1 LGFNLTPL
9 VIERTLRLDELR
21 ERVLAVDANNLLYQ
35 FLALIRSKDGS
46 PFSDSQG
53 RITSHI
59 VGLIMRTTRLMAD
72 YGIRPIF
79 VFDGK
84 PSELKSATLVK
95 RRRSRE
101 KAREEWEEAL
111 GRGDY
116 AAAWSKAVRMNSLTQ
131 EMQND
136 AKKVLDLLGIP
147 HVQATQEGE
156 AQAAFMAACGDV
168 WAVNSRDYDSVL
180 FGSPRLVRY
189 VTISGEEFLP
199 SKGTFRPLIPELIE
213 LEKLLASLQLS
224 REQLVDL
231 AILVGT
237 DFNHG
242 IRGVGPKTALKLLR
256 ANGKLE
262 CLPQYY
268 RDQLPVNIAELR
280 DVFLDP
286 PVTTNYDLEFKK
298 LDENGLIQ
306 FLCDERGFG
315 RERVSLVISRMRQ
328 FYASQNSKLRSWI

>member
-1 LGFNLTPL
+1 VKRRLTL
-9 VIERTLRLDELR
+9 EELR
-21 ERVLAVDANNLLYQ
+21 GRTLAVDANNLLYQ

-59 VGLIMRTTRLMAD
+59 VGLIMRTTRLMVD
-72 YGIRPIF
+72 YSIRPVF

-84 PSELKSATLVK
+84 PSDLKSATLAE

-101 KAREEWEEAL
+101 RAREKWEEAV

-116 AAAWSKAVRMNSLTQ
+116 EAAWSKAVRMNSLTRD
-131 EMQND
+131 MQND

-147 HVQATQEGE
+147 RVQAIQEGE
-156 AQAAFMAACGDV
+156 AQAAYMAARGDV

-189 VTISGEEFLP
+189 VTISGQEYLP
-199 SKGTFRPLIPELIE
+199 SKGISRPLIPELIE
-213 LEKLLASLQLS
+213 LEKLLATLQLT

-237 DFNHG
+237 DFNQG
-242 IRGVGPKTALKLLR
+242 IRGVGPKTALTLLK
-256 ANGKLE
+256 ANGRLE
-262 CLPQYY
+262 SIPEDY
-268 RDQLPVNIAELR
+268 RDKLPTNIAELR
-280 DVFLDP
+280 KAFLNP
-286 PVTTNYDLEFKK
+286 PLTTNYDLGFKK
-298 LDENGLIQ
+298 LDEDGLMR

-315 RERVSLVISRMRQ
+315 RERISLVINRMKQ
-328 FYASQNSKLRSWI
+328 FYASERYKLSSYF

>member
-1 LGFNLTPL
+1 MGFNLTPL
-9 VIERTLRLDELR
+9 IVKRRLTLEELR
-21 ERVLAVDANNLLYQ
+21 GRTLAVDANNLLYQ

-84 PSELKSATLVK
+84 PSELKSATLAE

-101 KAREEWEEAL
+101 KAREEWKEAV

-116 AAAWSKAVRMNSLTQ
+116 GTAWSKAVRMNSLTQ
-131 EMQND
+131 DMQSD

-147 HVQATQEGE
+147 RVQAIQEGE
-156 AQAAFMAACGDV
+156 AQAAYMAASGDV

-189 VTISGEEFLP
+189 VTISGQEYLP
-199 SKGTFRPLIPELIE
+199 SKEISRPLIPELIE
-213 LEKLLASLQLS
+213 LELLATLQLT

-237 DFNHG
+237 DFNQG

-262 CLPQYY
+262 SLPEDY
-268 RDQLPVNIAELR
+268 REDLPVNIAELR
-280 DVFLDP
+280 NAFINP
-286 PVTTNYDLEFKK
+286 PVTANYDLEFKK
-298 LDENGLIQ
+298 LDENGLMR
-306 FLCDERGFG
+306 FLCEERGFG
-315 RERVSLVISRMRQ
+315 RGRILLVIDRMKQ
-328 FYASQNSKLRSWI
+328 FYASESSKLSSWF

>member
-1 LGFNLTPL
+1 MGFNLSPL
-9 VIERTLRLDELR
+9 IVKRRLTLEELR
-21 ERVLAVDANNLLYQ
+21 GRTLAVDANNLLYQ
-35 FLALIRSKDGS
+35 FLALVRSKDGS

-72 YGIRPIF
+72 YKIRPVF

-84 PSELKSATLVK
+84 PSELKSATLAE

-101 KAREEWEEAL
+101 KAREEWKEAI

-116 AAAWSKAVRMNSLTQ
+116 GTAWSKAVRMNSLTQ
-131 EMQND
+131 DMQND

-147 HVQATQEGE
+147 RVQATQEGE
-156 AQAAFMAACGDV
+156 AQAAYMAARGDV

-189 VTISGEEFLP
+189 ITISGQEYLP
-199 SKGTFRPLIPELIE
+199 SKGISRPLIPELIE
-213 LEKLLASLQLS
+213 LEKLLATLRLT

-237 DFNHG
+237 DFNQG
-242 IRGVGPKTALKLLR
+242 IRGIGPKTALKLLR

-262 CLPQYY
+262 CLPENY
-268 RDQLPVNIAELR
+268 RERLPMNIAELR
-280 DVFLDP
+280 KVFMDP
-286 PVTTNYDLEFKK
+286 PVTANYDLEFKG
-298 LDENGLIQ
+298 LDENGLTR

-315 RERVSLVISRMRQ
+315 RDRMSLVINRMKQ
-328 FYASQNSKLRSWI
+328 FYASESSKLSSWF

>member
-1 LGFNLTPL
+1 MKRRLTL
-9 VIERTLRLDELR
+9 EELR
-21 ERVLAVDANNLLYQ
+21 GRTLAVDANNLLYQ

-72 YGIRPIF
+72 YSIRPIF

-84 PSELKSATLVK
+84 PSELKSTTLAE

-101 KAREEWEEAL
+101 KAREEWKEAV

-116 AAAWSKAVRMNSLTQ
+116 RAAWSKAVRMNSLTQ
-131 EMQND
+131 DMQND

-147 HVQATQEGE
+147 RVQATEEGE
-156 AQAAFMAACGDV
+156 AQAAYMAARGDV

-189 VTISGEEFLP
+189 VTISGQEYLP
-199 SKGTFRPLIPELIE
+199 SKGISRPLNPELIQ
-213 LEKLLASLQLS
+213 LEELLATLQLT

-237 DFNHG
+237 DFNQG
-242 IRGVGPKTALKLLR
+242 VRGVGPKTALKLLR
-256 ANGKLE
+256 TNGKLE
-262 CLPQYY
+262 SLPENY
-268 RDQLPVNIAELR
+268 REDIPANIAELR
-280 DVFLDP
+280 KAFMNP
-286 PVTTNYDLEFKK
+286 SVTANYDLEFKR
-298 LDENGLIQ
+298 LDENGLMR

-315 RERVSLVISRMRQ
+315 RERVSLVINRMKQ
-328 FYASQNSKLRSWI
+328 FYASEGSKLSSWF